1 MTMLLSRLRH
11 SPIPCR
17 AAVMLVM
24 LAWSSLAF
32 CGEIHVAAQKG
43 KLGKVKA
50 LLTGNPDL
58 ISSKDRDGMTP
69 LHWAAQEG
77 HKDVAKLLLAN
88 GADVNA
94 KDNNG
99 RRLCTVAA

>member
-1 MTMLLSRLRH
+1 
-11 SPIPCR
+11 
-17 AAVMLVM
+17 MLVM

-58 ISSKDRDGMTP
+58 ISSKDRDDMTP
-69 LHWAAQEG
+69 LHWAVQEG
-77 HKDVAKLLLAN
+77 HKDVTKLLLAN

-94 KDNNG
+94 KAVEVQTP
-99 RRLCTVAA
+99 LHVAAG